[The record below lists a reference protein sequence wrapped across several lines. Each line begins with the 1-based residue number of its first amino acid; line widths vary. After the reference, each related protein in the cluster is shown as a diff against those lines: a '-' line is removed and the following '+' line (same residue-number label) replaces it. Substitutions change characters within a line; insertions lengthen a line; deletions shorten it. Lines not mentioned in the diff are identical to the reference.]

1 MTGRKSVRAVGSV
14 LGLRGRWILQLT
26 IHRLRTDKPFATKG
40 PNEAFPDTATDNRT
54 NCENAMEVSLLTP
67 WLKAFDSVALSRV
80 EWGIKRGVKV
90 GTKYHIGV
98 SHKV

>member
-1 MTGRKSVRAVGSV
+1 MLLKN
-14 LGLRGRWILQLT
+14 Q
-26 IHRLRTDKPFATKG
+26 TKLSQIRQQIIEPIAKG
-40 PNEAFPDTATDNRT
+40 
-54 NCENAMEVSLLTP
+54 AMEVSLLTP

-98 SHKV
+98 LLILKIK

>member
-1 MTGRKSVRAVGSV
+1 
-14 LGLRGRWILQLT
+14 
-26 IHRLRTDKPFATKG
+26 
-40 PNEAFPDTATDNRT
+40 
-54 NCENAMEVSLLTP
+54 MEVSLLTP

-98 SHKV
+98 SHKVQDIVRMPFVRH